1 MGFSGVAETAE
12 QLGADGSVARL
23 VAAVKSAAYDAV
35 VDYFAGEIEK
45 AAAAA
50 LAMAAVAAL
59 AMAAVA

>member
-12 QLGADGSVARL
+12 KLGADGSVARL

-50 LAMAAVAAL
+50 LAMAAVA
-59 AMAAVA
+59 